1 MNYLRRLILPV
12 GTLFIRLAAL
22 TRLLLISLSLM
33 FVCTTSIAAQNI
45 TAEEAVDQYISAL
58 LMTMEEI
65 KPLYETDREAYFSG
79 VENALAEFVDFREV
93 ARGVMAKYGQGPNG
107 ASAEQLDRFAVVFR
121 SSLVE
126 FYGSA
131 LAEFG
136 GVEYEFIKNT
146 QESRNPERSSNVRM
160 SILGDDG
167 DRIEIQY
174 TMFMNEDDIWKLRN
188 LYVEGVN
195 LRRQYYSR
203 FDNLMNRNSFDIDSV
218 IDLWQVEE

>member
-33 FVCTTSIAAQNI
+33 FVCTTSTAAQNI

-167 DRIEIQY
+167 DRIEFQY
-174 TMFMNEDDIWKLRN
+174 NMFMNEDDIWKLRN

>member
-1 MNYLRRLILPV
+1 MNYSRRLILPV

-22 TRLLLISLSLM
+22 TRSLLISLSLM
-33 FVCTTSIAAQNI
+33 FVCITPTAAQNI

-167 DRIEIQY
+167 DRIEVQY
-174 TMFMNEDDIWKLRN
+174 TMFMNDDDIWKLRN

-203 FDNLMNRNSFDIDSV
+203 FDNLMNRNSFDIDRV

>member
-33 FVCTTSIAAQNI
+33 FVCTTSTAAQNI

-218 IDLWQVEE
+218 IDLWQIEE

>member
-33 FVCTTSIAAQNI
+33 FVCTTSTAAQNI

-188 LYVEGVN
+188 LYVEEVN

-218 IDLWQVEE
+218 IDLWQIEE

>member
-33 FVCTTSIAAQNI
+33 FVCTTSTAAQNI
-45 TAEEAVDQYISAL
+45 TVEEAVDQYISAL

-218 IDLWQVEE
+218 IDLWQIEE

>member
-1 MNYLRRLILPV
+1 MNYSRRLILPV

-22 TRLLLISLSLM
+22 TRSLLISLSLM
-33 FVCTTSIAAQNI
+33 FVCTTSTAAQNI

-58 LMTMEEI
+58 LMRMEEI

-136 GVEYEFIKNT
+136 GVEYEIL
-146 QESRNPERSSNVRM
+146 ESREQDGAANVRM
-160 SILGDDG
+160 SVLGDDG
-167 DRIEIQY
+167 
-174 TMFMNEDDIWKLRN
+174 
-188 LYVEGVN
+188 
-195 LRRQYYSR
+195 
-203 FDNLMNRNSFDIDSV
+203 NR
-218 IDLWQVEE
+218 